1 MSVAQPDTKTT
12 TFTTF
17 TTKNGTTTVHLPFL
31 ELVIRHAKQG
41 IDQIK
46 TWTTWEQP
54 QNAVL
59 ALAFWCLLCLHFW
72 TVLIYIVPLL
82 PLLWTM
88 QRWPTPT
95 AEEDKDSKRNSSLYQ
110 QQHIDIS
117 VIDCVVAL
125 ENMIRTS
132 VESLQWEKHPNKTK
146 KMFLVLVYAYVC
158 WVTAHQLVDTCHI
171 VMVTGILMLTWQSP
185 WMIKARESAR
195 YPLSILTAIFLGSVQ
210 TNSDTCSLAHH
221 VLTHQ
226 DKVMRRATNNP
237 DFVFVLVENQR
248 YLGQWQTPS
257 LPFDFP
263 PWTDEAGFSVQPKS
277 TFTLPSSV
285 VQTVAADAEYK
296 KTWTWQWMDP
306 EWRLED
312 DEQGKRDELGWEYGT
327 MVWTMFDRVNK
338 GWLSTRRRRWIR
350 RATIEYRVEVT
361 NSKLSSTSSPSSPR
375 PTSIITTLESADTN
389 HVTVNNNS
397 NNHQR
402 PPSTSINHAS
412 SPIQSPTTQSF
423 YVDSVTSPTVSPRT
437 STASIFRQENPRR
450 DTFGIPRMSQ
460 STITVNDHNNS
471 TSITRSRSTS
481 LYSTPAIG
489 DNTTTTSLAS
499 TVSDNN
505 NKRIS
510 REPSKKRREAV
521 WKSIVRT

>member
-1 MSVAQPDTKTT
+1 MLKRSLFFIPLSRIVDSVYSFHTSILFTSPFLFFFNYLYPLYMSVAQPDTKTT
-12 TFTTF
+12 TSTTF
-17 TTKNGTTTVHLPFL
+17 TTKNGTTKVHLPFL
-31 ELVIRHAKQG
+31 ELLIRHAKQG

-171 VMVTGILMLTWQSP
+171 VMVTGILVLTWQSP

-237 DFVFVLVENQR
+237 DFVFVLVENQVCIR
-248 YLGQWQTPS
+248 IYCERERMTCI
-257 LPFDFP
+257 F
-263 PWTDEAGFSVQPKS
+263 
-277 TFTLPSSV
+277 
-285 VQTVAADAEYK
+285 
-296 KTWTWQWMDP
+296 MI
-306 EWRLED
+306 
-312 DEQGKRDELGWEYGT
+312 
-327 MVWTMFDRVNK
+327 MV
-338 GWLSTRRRRWIR
+338 
-350 RATIEYRVEVT
+350 
-361 NSKLSSTSSPSSPR
+361 
-375 PTSIITTLESADTN
+375 
-389 HVTVNNNS
+389 
-397 NNHQR
+397 
-402 PPSTSINHAS
+402 
-412 SPIQSPTTQSF
+412 
-423 YVDSVTSPTVSPRT
+423 
-437 STASIFRQENPRR
+437 
-450 DTFGIPRMSQ
+450 
-460 STITVNDHNNS
+460 
-471 TSITRSRSTS
+471 
-481 LYSTPAIG
+481 
-489 DNTTTTSLAS
+489 
-499 TVSDNN
+499 
-505 NKRIS
+505 
-510 REPSKKRREAV
+510 
-521 WKSIVRT
+521 